1 MEIIKAETAGF
12 CFGVDRAV
20 KMTYDLLASGHKVA
34 TLGPLIHN
42 PQCVADLAARGAVTV
57 DSVEEIPAGYEVV
70 IRSHGVPQAV
80 YDALAARGLVLHDA
94 TCPFVAKIHRIAERA
109 GQEGKVLFVAG
120 DAAHPEVQGIV
131 GHTRGSV
138 CVFADLQELQAA
150 PIDKIG
156 EKGVIVVAQT
166 TFEVKKWLQCSEFIE
181 KVYTNAEIF
190 DTICNATWARQRQ
203 AEELSQ
209 KCDLMVVIGGHHSSN
224 TQKLVSVAARHTKAV
239 SVEIAAELCPAW
251 FSGVRTVGVT
261 AGASTPSS
269 IIEEVLSRMSD
280 EIREEELSFEEM
292 INASMKPIFAGQT
305 VKGIVTAISPSE
317 IQVDIGVKQTGF
329 VKLEELTND
338 PTAKAED
345 VVKKGDE
352 LDLMVTSVKDQD
364 GIVYLSKRRLDEN
377 KGKEEVAAAVDS
389 GEVMEGYVTEFN
401 SGGVVALVNNVRVF
415 VPRSQATLRH
425 GEDYTQL
432 VKQTV
437 KLKIK
442 QCEGRHIVGSIRE
455 VLAGAA
461 DVAREK
467 FWQDVEV
474 GKQYAG
480 IVKSLTSYGAFV
492 DIGGVDGLVH
502 ISELSWNR
510 IKHPSEVVNVGDT
523 IDVYVKDID
532 SENKKVSLGYKKVE
546 DNPWEKLKSEYP
558 IGSTFTAPVVS
569 ITKFGAFVRI
579 LPGVDGLVHISE
591 ISHDRVEKVSDV
603 LSVGQEVEVKLTDV
617 DFDKKR
623 ISLSMKA
630 LLPET
635 EASED
640 AAEAA
645 DTAPEAAD
653 AVETEESTEA

>member
-1 MEIIKAETAGF
+1 
-12 CFGVDRAV
+12 
-20 KMTYDLLASGHKVA
+20 
-34 TLGPLIHN
+34 
-42 PQCVADLAARGAVTV
+42 
-57 DSVEEIPAGYEVV
+57 
-70 IRSHGVPQAV
+70 
-80 YDALAARGLVLHDA
+80 
-94 TCPFVAKIHRIAERA
+94 
-109 GQEGKVLFVAG
+109 
-120 DAAHPEVQGIV
+120 
-131 GHTRGSV
+131 
-138 CVFADLQELQAA
+138 
-150 PIDKIG
+150 
-156 EKGVIVVAQT
+156 
-166 TFEVKKWLQCSEFIE
+166 
-181 KVYTNAEIF
+181 
-190 DTICNATWARQRQ
+190 
-203 AEELSQ
+203 
-209 KCDLMVVIGGHHSSN
+209 
-224 TQKLVSVAARHTKAV
+224 ARHTKAV

-269 IIEEVLSRMSD
+269 IIEEVLSSMSD

>member
-20 KMTYDLLASGHKVA
+20 KMTYDLLAGGHKVA

-42 PQCVADLAARGAVTV
+42 PQCVADLEAHGAVTAAN
-57 DSVEEIPAGYEVV
+57 VEEVPEGCEVV
-70 IRSHGVPQAV
+70 IRSHGVPQSV
-80 YDALAARGLVLHDA
+80 YDALAARGLVVHDA

-109 GQEGKVLFVAG
+109 DKEGKTLLVAG
-120 DAAHPEVQGIV
+120 DAAHPEVEGIV

-138 CVFADLQELQAA
+138 KVFGDIAQLETCFDAKQ
-150 PIDKIG
+150 D
-156 EKGVIVVAQT
+156 EKGVFVVAQT
-166 TFEVKKWLQCSEFIE
+166 TFEVKKWLQCSEFIK
-181 KVYTNAEIF
+181 KVYTNQEIF

-203 AEELSQ
+203 AEELSR
-209 KCDLMVVIGGHHSSN
+209 KCDLMVVIGGNHSSN
-224 TQKLVSVAARHTKAV
+224 TQKLVSVAARHTRAV
-239 SVEIAAELCPAW
+239 SVETAAELCSQW
-251 FSGVRTVGVT
+251 FHGVGSVGVT

-269 IIEEVLSRMSD
+269 IIEEVLSSMSD
-280 EIREEELSFEEM
+280 VIREEELSFEEM
-292 INASMKPIFAGQT
+292 IDASMKPIFAGQV

-364 GIVYLSKRRLDEN
+364 GIVYLSKKRLDEN
-377 KGKEEVAAAVDS
+377 KGKEAVAAAVDS
-389 GEVMEGYVTEFN
+389 GEILEGFVTEHN
-401 SGGVVALVNNVRVF
+401 AGGVVALVNNVRVF

-425 GEDYTQL
+425 GEDYTAL
-432 VKQTV
+432 VRQKV
-437 KLKIK
+437 RLKMK

-455 VLAGAA
+455 VLMQENDA
-461 DVAREK
+461 AREA
-467 FWQDVEV
+467 FWQVVEV
-474 GKQYAG
+474 GKQFAG
-480 IVKSLTSYGAFV
+480 VVKSLTSYGAFV

-510 IKHPSEVVNVGDT
+510 IKHPSEAVKVGDT

-532 SENKKVSLGYKKVE
+532 TENKKVSLGYKKQE
-546 DNPWEKLKSEYP
+546 DNPWEKLKTEYP
-558 IGSTFTAPVVS
+558 IGSVFKAPVVS

-579 LPGVDGLVHISE
+579 LPGIDGLVHISE
-591 ISHDRVEKVSDV
+591 ISHERVEKVNDA
-603 LSVGQEVEVKLTDV
+603 LAVGQEVEVKLTDV
-617 DFDKKR
+617 DFEKKR

-630 LLPET
+630 LM
-635 EASED
+635 D
-640 AAEAA
+640 
-645 DTAPEAAD
+645 APEAEE
-653 AVETEESTEA
+653 ETED